1 MEIRPIIEVYNRYGF
16 VYERRYERE
25 SVLVFTLQNGYFD
38 NADIVSLK
46 DTEATEHAFSEYTKS
61 GFACTKRPFLSLEE
75 IEQELFKG
83 FFFVESTKERMAAD
97 YLKFSKSITS
107 PYSETATYS
116 YIDAPYTINDKK
128 GDKSLVFEIK
138 SRLNAPKPMLFLIE
152 AAAGFGKT
160 CTAYELVSMILS
172 DTNQLPLFSELSR
185 NRSAKIFR
193 YVLLDEI
200 DRTFPQLKSKLVESE
215 ITNGKVVAVLDGFD
229 ELLRKSDASGEFENS
244 EPMLETIGELMR
256 GRAKVIL
263 TTRRTVIF
271 EGDDFHQWVDRHS
284 EDFDLIR
291 LRLHE
296 PRISDWLDS
305 HRMDK
310 VKSAG
315 VDIESISNPV
325 LLSYLRC
332 ISEADF
338 DEAIGD
344 NENLVDKYFTFML
357 ERERTRQDLRLSP
370 EGQSLILKD
379 ITRDMI
385 EMGYTSESRD
395 YIVEYINEKH
405 SKLLDDVRS
414 SYASHEKP
422 TRDEIAN
429 KLASH
434 ALLDRSSSDATKIGF
449 INEFVFGNFVAEN
462 IISANEW
469 LNDDLRF
476 IEPAVIS
483 YVPRGPV
490 QREILWSKIQYA
502 LNFVDFGA
510 RINFSSVL
518 TGKVDFILE
527 NGEAEAISLNSLTI
541 GYVCISSFQFNEC
554 VFQNCTFDL
563 RNLKDVT
570 FLSCKFYGC
579 RLLGELA
586 EGAVHVMGCLGDQEV
601 IDSFRQL
608 TNVQAARLHDN
619 AEVDRSGRIEKY
631 ILEKFWPIGS
641 QNFHKRRPIK
651 GICKQHNEF
660 LPEELYDAI
669 SILKKRGLLLEPFKP
684 SFVELNT
691 DRLSEV
697 KSILGRGVL

>member
-16 VYERRYERE
+16 VYERKYEQLG
-25 SVLVFTLQNGYFD
+25 VLVFTLQNGYFD

-46 DTEATEHAFSEYTKS
+46 ETESTEQAFSEYTKS
-61 GFACTKRPFLSLEE
+61 GFACTKRPFLSLDE

-83 FFFVESTKERMAAD
+83 FFFVASTKERLAGD
-97 YLKFSKSITS
+97 YLRFSRSITS
-107 PYSETATYS
+107 PYSESATYR
-116 YIDAPYTINDKK
+116 YIDAPYTINEKK
-128 GDKSLVFEIK
+128 GEKSLVSEIQ
-138 SRLNAPKPMLFLIE
+138 SRLDSSKPILFLIE

-160 CTAYELVSMILS
+160 CTAYELVNSILS
-172 DTNQLPLFSELSR
+172 NTNKLPLFSELSR

-256 GRAKVIL
+256 GKAKVIL

-271 EGDDFHQWVDRHS
+271 EGDDFHQWVERHS
-284 EDFDLIR
+284 DDFDLIR

-296 PRISDWLDS
+296 PRIVDWIDP
-305 HRMDK
+305 HRLNK
-310 VKSAG
+310 IKSASI
-315 VDIESISNPV
+315 DIESISNPV

-338 DEAIGD
+338 DAAIWD

-385 EMGYTSESRD
+385 DLGYTSESRD
-395 YIVEYINEKH
+395 YIVDYINERH
-405 SKLLDDVRS
+405 SKLLDEVRS

-449 INEFVFGNFVAEN
+449 INEFVFGNFIAEN
-462 IISANEW
+462 IISSSEW

-476 IEPAVIS
+476 LEPAVVS
-483 YVPRGPV
+483 YVPRGV
-490 QREILWSKIQYA
+490 EQREKLWQKIQYA
-502 LNFVDFGA
+502 LNYVDFGA
-510 RINFSSVL
+510 RINYSSRL
-518 TGKVDFILE
+518 IGKINFTLE

-541 GYVCISSFQFNEC
+541 GREKISSFQFNEC
-554 VFQNCTFDL
+554 VFHDCVF
-563 RNLKDVT
+563 NLSNLCDVT
-570 FLSCKFYGC
+570 FLTCKFYNC
-579 RLLGELA
+579 TIVGEA
-586 EGAVHVMGCLGDQEV
+586 AAGAVHAMGCMGDQNV
-601 IDSFRQL
+601 IDAFRQL
-608 TNVQAARLHDN
+608 ASLQPGRAQNNIELERSAKI
-619 AEVDRSGRIEKY
+619 DRY

-641 QNFHKRRPIK
+641 QNFHKRRPVK
-651 GICKQHNEF
+651 SICKKNNEYF
-660 LPEELYDAI
+660 PEELYDGI
-669 SILKKRGLLLEPFKP
+669 SALKKRGLLLDPFKP
-684 SFVELNT
+684 SFVEINIEY
-691 DRLSEV
+691 LSEV
-697 KSILGRGVL
+697 KSILGRGL

>member
-1 MEIRPIIEVYNRYGF
+1 MEIKPIIEVYKRYGF
-16 VYERRYERE
+16 EYERRYEQDG
-25 SVLVFTLQNGYFD
+25 VLVFTLQNGYFD
-38 NADIVSLK
+38 NADIVSL
-46 DTEATEHAFSEYTKS
+46 ERATSADLAFAEYTKS
-61 GFACTKRPFLSLEE
+61 GFACTKRSFLSLEE

-83 FFFVESTKERMAAD
+83 FFFVASTKERLAAD
-97 YLKFSKSITS
+97 YSRFSKSITS
-107 PYSETATYS
+107 PYSEDAKYR
-116 YIDAPYTINDKK
+116 YIDAPYTVNDKK
-128 GDKSLVFEIK
+128 GEKGLVEEIQ
-138 SRLNAPKPMLFLIE
+138 SRLNDQKPMLFLIE

-160 CTAYELVSMILS
+160 CTAYELVNSILNKS
-172 DTNQLPLFSELSR
+172 NKLPLFSELSR

-229 ELLRKSDASGEFENS
+229 ELLRKSDVSGEFENS

-291 LRLHE
+291 LRLNE
-296 PRISDWLDS
+296 PQISDWLDY
-305 HRMDK
+305 HRLEK
-310 VKSAG
+310 IKSVG

-332 ISEADF
+332 ISEDDF
-338 DEAIGD
+338 DAVILD
-344 NENLVDKYFTFML
+344 SRNLVDKYFTFML
-357 ERERTRQDLRLSP
+357 ERERARQDLRLDA
-370 EGQSLILKD
+370 EGQSLVLKD
-379 ITRDMI
+379 IARDMI
-385 EMGYTSESRD
+385 DLGYTSESRE

-405 SKLLDDVRS
+405 SKLLDAVRN

-462 IISANEW
+462 IISSNEW

-476 IEPAVIS
+476 MEPAVFS
-483 YVPRGPV
+483 YVPRGLEE
-490 QREILWSKIQYA
+490 REKLWKKIQYA

-510 RINFSSVL
+510 RIQYSSKL
-518 TGKVDFILE
+518 TGEIDFSLE
-527 NGEAEAISLNSLTI
+527 DGEAEAISLDSILVGQENI
-541 GYVCISSFQFNEC
+541 MSFQFNEC
-554 VFQNCTFDL
+554 VFRDCEF
-563 RNLKDVT
+563 NLEKISDVT
-570 FLSCKFYGC
+570 FLNCKFYGC
-579 RLLGELA
+579 RLSGEALGS
-586 EGAVHVMGCLGDQEV
+586 VHVMGCGGDQSI
-601 IDSFRQL
+601 IDAFRQL
-608 TNVQAARLHDN
+608 TSFQAEHEHAN
-619 AEVDRSGRIEKY
+619 EEPDRTHQIEKY
-631 ILEKFWPIGS
+631 ILEKFWPIGT
-641 QNFHKRRPIK
+641 QNFHKRRPVK
-651 GICKQHNEF
+651 GICKKNNEF
-660 LPEELYDAI
+660 LPEELYEGIGA
-669 SILKKRGLLLEPFKP
+669 LKKKGLLLEPFKP

-697 KSILGRGVL
+697 RSILGRGLS